1 MSNKEIVS
9 QWSLTQFEKE
19 LLDAADLE
27 EVMELFING
36 ETLHPLQALD
46 VVKMMVRKTALC
58 MYGTGTGKTYIASAL
73 IRWLYL
79 LNPESRVLMF
89 VKNNQLSQTPAD
101 VEKLTGLRVE
111 SSDATQKSLRTLF
124 DSGDFLRCSVLML
137 THQCLNNRDLM
148 GLIFKYKNDFNAL
161 IIDEAH
167 NLNNVHKAS
176 TAGMLRG
183 VCSHFEYKWALTAT
197 PIVSSLDQFVRLACM
212 LDPDKYPNPEKLYKQ
227 LTRHEISFDY
237 DPCFFIQRTRKDL
250 GFDSCVRG
258 IPIIVPAL
266 DYQKRARRADRSLI
280 CKGSG
285 AINSVTALVNLIVS
299 QKSQH
304 RRGIVYVRMHE
315 VREFILPFL
324 EQAGIEY
331 ACINGYTSLKDR
343 NCIMEKFNK
352 QGKYDVVITSVEEAL
367 NLDCEYVL
375 FYELTINV
383 DQVVGRAYRGLYTK
397 TLDVYFMMVAE
408 SEEIE
413 YFRDTILPL
422 TQLVKDV
429 VNVEYTAVTDVAN
442 ELMGGGHD

>member
-1 MSNKEIVS
+1 MSNEEIVNK
-9 QWSLTQFEKE
+9 WSLTPFEKE
-19 LLDAADLE
+19 LLEEVDLE
-27 EVMELFING
+27 EIMGLFIN
-36 ETLHPLQALD
+36 EDSLHPLQALD
-46 VVKMMVRKTALC
+46 VVKMMMRKTSLC

-73 IRWLYL
+73 IQWLYL
-79 LNPESRVLMF
+79 LNSDSRVLMF

-111 SSDATQKSLRTLF
+111 SSDATKKSLESIF

-137 THQCLNNRDLM
+137 THQCLGNRDLM
-148 GLIFKYKNDFNAL
+148 GLIFKYKDAFNAL

-212 LDPDKYPNPEKLYKQ
+212 LDPTTYPNPERLYRQ
-227 LTRHEISFDY
+227 FSRHEIDFDC

-250 GFDSCVRG
+250 GYDSSIRG
-258 IPIIVPAL
+258 VPIIVSPL
-266 DYQKRARRADRSLI
+266 DHQKRARRIDRSLV
-280 CKGSG
+280 CKGPG
-285 AINSVTALVNLIVS
+285 AINSVMALVNLIVS

-315 VREFILPFL
+315 VREFVLPFL
-324 EQAGIEY
+324 DHAGIEY
-331 ACINGYTSLKDR
+331 ACINGFTSLKER
-343 NCIMEKFNK
+343 NFVMEQFND

-397 TLDVYFMMVAE
+397 ILDVYFMMVAE
-408 SEEIE
+408 SKEVE

-429 VNVEYTAVTDVAN
+429 VKVEYTAVTDVAG
-442 ELMGGGHD
+442 ELMGGGCT